1 MAFLGVFPVYNLK
14 FKIGTKGKSST
25 EEDMAEIADL
35 ESFGI
40 SIDGNVENW
49 TPMTTGG
56 WGRALMTGKNFS
68 IDMKGKRTVGDKG
81 NDYVANIAWK
91 DGLDCSTKG
100 EIVFPDGAKL
110 VFDCVVNVTN
120 VGGGDS
126 TNVAPL
132 EFTMQ
137 GDGRPIYTPASD
149 PAPASNPAP
158 ASIPMQTSASEP
170 APASEPVPASTPK
183 K

>member
-14 FKIGTKGKSST
+14 FKIGTKGKTSADG
-25 EEDMAEIADL
+25 DMVEIADL

-40 SIDGNVENW
+40 SIDGSVENW
-49 TPMTTGG
+49 TPMTTAG
-56 WGRALMTGKNFS
+56 WARALMTGKSFS
-68 IDMKGKRTVGDKG
+68 IDMKGKRNVGDEG
-81 NDYVANIAWK
+81 NDYVASVAWK

-100 EIVFPDGAKL
+100 EIEFPDGAKL
-110 VFDCVVNVTN
+110 EFDCVLNVTN

-137 GDGRPIYTPASD
+137 GDGRPIYTPA
-149 PAPASNPAP
+149 ASQ
-158 ASIPMQTSASEP
+158 S
-170 APASEPVPASTPK
+170 
-183 K
+183 

>member
-1 MAFLGVFPVYNLK
+1 MAFSGVFPVYNLT

-40 SIDGNVENW
+40 SIDGGVEDW
-49 TPMTTGG
+49 TPMTTAG
-56 WGRALMTGKNFS
+56 WARALMTGKKFS

-81 NDYVANIAWK
+81 NDYIADTAWK
-91 DGLDCSTKG
+91 DGLDCSSKG
-100 EIVFPDGAKL
+100 EIAFPDGAKL
-110 VFDCVVNVTN
+110 TFDCVVSVTN

-132 EFTMQ
+132 EFTLQ
-137 GDGRPIYTPASD
+137 GDGKPKYTPATT
-149 PAPASNPAP
+149 PA
-158 ASIPMQTSASEP
+158 QG
-170 APASEPVPASTPK
+170 
-183 K
+183 